1 MVSAST
7 PQQSASFLAKDCLH
21 SGSAVIDRV
30 CIGKVKEVSLTLHA
44 AFLDCGAADFEKYDF
59 LIFYTVAIDTVDTA
73 EAADNA
79 DVVYAQVTN
88 IDGDTIHYEIVE
100 KEYIENYM
108 DLFVTQRI
116 DSEEA
121 AASIDQ
127 EALLSRVEQQAVES
141 GFAEEAANRMVQ
153 DALKTEEVQIKLLN
167 AGSLLCTS
175 SPRSRSSARIPPD
188 QC

>member
-1 MVSAST
+1 M
-7 PQQSASFLAKDCLH
+7 
-21 SGSAVIDRV
+21 
-30 CIGKVKEVSLTLHA
+30 
-44 AFLDCGAADFEKYDF
+44 
-59 LIFYTVAIDTVDTA
+59 AIDTVDTA

-153 DALKTEEVQIKLLN
+153 DALKTEEGANQ
-167 AGSLLCTS
+167 AS
-175 SPRSRSSARIPPD
+175 
-188 QC
+188 